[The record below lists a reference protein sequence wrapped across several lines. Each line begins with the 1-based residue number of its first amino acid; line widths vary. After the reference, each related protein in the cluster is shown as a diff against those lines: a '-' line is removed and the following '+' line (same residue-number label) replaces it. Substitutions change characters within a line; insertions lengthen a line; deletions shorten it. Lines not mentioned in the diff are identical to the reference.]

1 MAASV
6 LIEPWPNAIKESSVI
21 ASLENVSKKFGRQI
35 ALDSFS
41 LELRAGEVVALL
53 GPNGAGKTTAVR
65 LLLGLSQ
72 ATSGKVEI
80 FGGNPRDRASRMR
93 LGAMLQVGRM
103 PEMLRVREHLQVFS
117 SYYAQPRPLDEL
129 LAIAGLEGLEERF
142 FGTLSGGQ
150 KQRVLFALALCGDPD
165 LICLDEPTLGMD
177 VEARR
182 AMWEQVRK
190 LTARGKTILL
200 TTHYLEEADALASR
214 IVVIQRGKMVA
225 QGTPRR
231 TQDSGWFALHPLH
244 HFAPGFL
251 CFRLTGVTSV
261 EQDGDAMLVRTPT
274 PEAVLRT
281 MLMQDTALSGL
292 EVRAAALED
301 AFLALTNQS
310 NRLNRR
316 HHGHCNR
323 HPSRS
328 RRCRGST
335 STKRALSC
343 SSCRAIAVTFS
354 R

>member
-6 LIEPWPNAIKESSVI
+6 LIEPWPNAVKESSAI

-72 ATSGKVEI
+72 ATSGKVTI
-80 FGGNPRDRASRMR
+80 FDGNPRDRASRLR

-129 LAIAGLEGLEERF
+129 LAIAGLEGLAERF

-225 QGTPRR
+225 QGTPQELKTADGSRSIR
-231 TQDSGWFALHPLH
+231 CTTSLPAS
-244 HFAPGFL
+244 L
-251 CFRLTGVTSV
+251 CFRLTGGYERGAGWRRDAGANAHAGGGAAYHVDAGRNTERPRSTSRCAGRRLSCSH
-261 EQDGDAMLVRTPT
+261 Q
-274 PEAVLRT
+274 PE
-281 MLMQDTALSGL
+281 
-292 EVRAAALED
+292 
-301 AFLALTNQS
+301 
-310 NRLNRR
+310 
-316 HHGHCNR
+316 CNR
-323 HPSRS
+323 H
-328 RRCRGST
+328 
-335 STKRALSC
+335 
-343 SSCRAIAVTFS
+343 
-354 R
+354 

>member
-6 LIEPWPNAIKESSVI
+6 MVEPYHIATNEGSAV
-21 ASLENVSKKFGRQI
+21 ASLHSVTKKFGRQT
-35 ALDSFS
+35 ALDRFS

-103 PEMLRVREHLQVFS
+103 PETLRVREHLQLFS
-117 SYYAQPRPLDEL
+117 SYYPQPRPLDEL
-129 LAIAGLEGLEERF
+129 LAVAGLEGLEERQ

-150 KQRVLFALALCGDPD
+150 KQRMLFALALCGDPD

-182 AMWEQVRK
+182 AMWEQVRR
-190 LTARGKTILL
+190 LAARGKTILL

-214 IVVIQRGKMVA
+214 IVVIQKGKA
-225 QGTPRR
+225 IAEGTPEELKTADGSRAIR
-231 TQDSGWFALHPLH
+231 CTTS
-244 HFAPGFL
+244 
-251 CFRLTGVTSV
+251 LTPSFVSAIPGVTSV
-261 EQDGDAMLVRTPT
+261 EQDGNAMLVRTPA

-281 MLMQDTALSGL
+281 MLENDAALSGL
-292 EVRAAALED
+292 EVRATALED
-301 AFLALTNQS
+301 AFLALTNQ
-310 NRLNRR
+310 NTPVA
-316 HHGHCNR
+316 H
-323 HPSRS
+323 
-328 RRCRGST
+328 
-335 STKRALSC
+335 
-343 SSCRAIAVTFS
+343 
-354 R
+354 